1 MEKDRPVD
9 VYEVQLFCDK
19 CGGLMKLLD
28 PLAGVGTHS
37 FGYRYRCEQCD
48 VWICGLHQAPTL
60 ITKQMYFVYIYW
72 SIFLH
77 VYIIKSF
84 LKLSKTVFKKKLFSL
99 AEEQFIIFCFPDQKA
114 LVKSTEVPPSYLPEG
129 SQCCMI

>member
-9 VYEVQLFCDK
+9 VYKVHLFCDK

-48 VWICGLHQAPTL
+48 S
-60 ITKQMYFVYIYW
+60 ITTSFIKYPYIRY
-72 SIFLH
+72 
-77 VYIIKSF
+77 
-84 LKLSKTVFKKKLFSL
+84 
-99 AEEQFIIFCFPDQKA
+99 EERK
-114 LVKSTEVPPSYLPEG
+114 
-129 SQCCMI
+129 